1 MVAMFRFAQSTISL
15 AIGGL
20 VWLPACL
27 GMLVIASLAQAQ
39 PAQILADDGGQ
50 IPAQA
55 TSQNWEP
62 TPAKQ
67 QAAERINAAE
77 LRAHIRFLADDL
89 LEGRGPSSR
98 GDHLTQLYISSQLE
112 ALGIEPAA
120 LADDGSPTWYQPVP
134 LRGITTQA
142 PATVDFRR
150 SMSLAK
156 DGRPAAT
163 PAAEEDAADTLSLK
177 LLDDVMAIS
186 GRAEPKVAFENA
198 ELVFVGFGIQA
209 PEYQWDDFKQIDMRG
224 KILVVMNNDP
234 ADDPELF
241 AGKRRLY
248 YGRWD
253 YKYQMAAKL
262 GAVGALIIHTT
273 ASAGY
278 PYQVVR
284 TSWSGEEFE
293 LASAQGPRTKLKGWL
308 TEDAAQRLIQFAG
321 FDLQQLVQQAQ
332 SRDFQPVPLGVQLS
346 MEMNCSVREQTT
358 ANVLGLL
365 PGSDPELSREV
376 VVYTAHHDHLGM
388 AETRDAAGDNIYNG
402 AIDNASGVASLL
414 CTARAMAS
422 LSERPKRSIL
432 FAFVAAEEQGLL
444 GSQHLALHPP
454 MPAGYMAAIINL
466 DGINF
471 LGRARDVNVI
481 GNGKSDLDAVIERVA
496 KWQGRTVIPDY
507 FPDRGYYYRS
517 DQFSLAK
524 VGVPGIYL
532 HSGINIVDRPEG
544 WGKQQL
550 EEWVDKK
557 YHQPSD
563 EYEPDWDLTGAVDD
577 AQLLMQAGLEI
588 ADQPELPRWNAGDE
602 FEAARQAALESRDR

>member
-1 MVAMFRFAQSTISL
+1 M
-15 AIGGL
+15 
-20 VWLPACL
+20 
-27 GMLVIASLAQAQ
+27 
-39 PAQILADDGGQ
+39 
-50 IPAQA
+50 
-55 TSQNWEP
+55 
-62 TPAKQ
+62 
-67 QAAERINAAE
+67 
-77 LRAHIRFLADDL
+77 RAHIRFLADDL

-98 GDHLTQLYISSQLE
+98 GDHITQLYIASQLE
-112 ALGIEPAA
+112 GLGLRPAA
-120 LADDGSPTWYQPVP
+120 LDEDGSPSWYQPVP
-134 LRGITTQA
+134 LRGITTEA
-142 PATVDFRR
+142 PAVVNFQR
-150 SMSLAK
+150 SKPAPGNDQAASS
-156 DGRPAAT
+156 GRARSAQAASG
-163 PAAEEDAADTLSLK
+163 AADTLSLK
-177 LLDDVMAIS
+177 LFDDVMAIS
-186 GRAEPKVAFENA
+186 GRAEPKVAFEDA

-209 PEYQWDDFKQIDMRG
+209 PEYQWDDFKQTDMRG
-224 KILVVMNNDP
+224 KILVVLNNDP

-241 AGKRRLY
+241 GGKRRLY

-253 YKYQMAAKL
+253 YKYHMAAKL
-262 GAVGALIIHTT
+262 GAVGAFIIHTT

-308 TEDAAQRLIQFAG
+308 TEDAAKQLMQFAG
-321 FDLQQLVQQAQ
+321 FDLEQLVEQAQ
-332 SRDFQPVPLGVQLS
+332 SREFQPVPLGVRLS
-346 MEMNCSVREQTT
+346 MEMECSVREQTT

-365 PGSDPELSREV
+365 PGRDPELSREV

-388 AETRDAAGDNIYNG
+388 AESRDADGDNIYNG

-414 CTARAMAS
+414 SIARAMQT
-422 LSERPKRSIL
+422 LDEPPKRSVL
-432 FAFVAAEEQGLL
+432 FAFVGAEEQGLL

-454 MPAGYMAAIINL
+454 MPAGYMAAVINL

-507 FPDRGYYYRS
+507 SPDRGYYYRS

-550 EEWVDKK
+550 DEWLEKK

-563 EYEPDWDLTGAVDD
+563 EFDASWDLTGAVDD

-588 ADQPELPRWNAGDE
+588 ADQAELPRWNAGDE
-602 FEAARQAALESRDR
+602 FEAARHRALESRAP

>member
-1 MVAMFRFAQSTISL
+1 MLAPLSFALSAISRAMCLSVSLGLFLFPLLALAQSTQSTPPQAKASSGRWQPSSARQL
-15 AIGGL
+15 A
-20 VWLPACL
+20 AD
-27 GMLVIASLAQAQ
+27 
-39 PAQILADDGGQ
+39 QID
-50 IPAQA
+50 
-55 TSQNWEP
+55 
-62 TPAKQ
+62 
-67 QAAERINAAE
+67 AAE

-89 LEGRGPSSR
+89 LEGRGPSTR
-98 GDHLTQLYISSQLE
+98 GDQLTQLYISSQLE

-120 LADDGSPTWYQPVP
+120 VADDGSPTWYQPVP
-134 LRGITTQA
+134 LRGITTHA
-142 PATVDFRR
+142 PATISFQR
-150 SMSLAK
+150 S
-156 DGRPAAT
+156 T
-163 PAAEEDAADTLSLK
+163 PAADNAQPADTLSLK
-177 LLDDVMAIS
+177 LFDDMMAIS

-209 PEYQWDDFKQIDMRG
+209 PEYQWDDFKQTDIRG

-234 ADDPELF
+234 AEDPELF
-241 AGKRRLY
+241 GGKRRLV

-262 GAVGALIIHTT
+262 GAAGALIIHTT
-273 ASAGY
+273 PSAGY

-308 TEDAAQRLIQFAG
+308 TEDAAQQLIQFAG
-321 FDLQQLVQQAQ
+321 FDLEQLMQQAQ
-332 SRDFQPVPLGVQLS
+332 SREFQPVPLGVQLS
-346 MEMNCSVREQTT
+346 IEMNCSVREQST

-365 PGSDPELSREV
+365 PGSDPQLSREV
-376 VVYTAHHDHLGM
+376 VLYTAHHDHLGM
-388 AETRDAAGDNIYNG
+388 AETRDADGDNIYNG

-414 CTARAMAS
+414 CIARAMVA
-422 LSERPKRSIL
+422 LPERPKRSIL
-432 FAFVAAEEQGLL
+432 FAFVGAEEQGLL

-454 MPAGYMAAIINL
+454 MSAGYMAAVINL

-496 KWQGRTVIPDY
+496 EWQGRTVIPDY
-507 FPDRGYYYRS
+507 SPDRGYYYRS

-532 HSGINIVDRPEG
+532 HSGINIVGRPDG

-550 EEWVDKK
+550 DEWLEKK

-563 EYEPDWDLTGAVDD
+563 EFDPRWDLSGAVDD

-588 ADQPELPRWNAGDE
+588 ADRAELPRWNAGDE
-602 FEAARQAALESRDR
+602 FEAARRAALESRAP